1 METLSQL
8 RETTDCY
15 QRTVLPNGI
24 RIVSE
29 YMPYIRSITI
39 GVWVLSGTR
48 FEPIDKSG
56 IAHFVEHALFK
67 GTENR
72 TAYQIAQ
79 SIESLGGY
87 LNAFTGRELNC
98 FFARVMDNNLSAA
111 VEVLGDILQYSRFDS
126 QEIEKEKMV
135 VIEEIHAL
143 EDSPEELCSELYS
156 SLIWNSHPLGKPILG
171 SPSSISAFEQKDL
184 VEYLRQRYTSQNIFV
199 TVAGHVNHDELVE
212 LVRNQYNFPRQN
224 TNKNLDLIPTT
235 SSGNKRKWVQSRD
248 ISQVHLC
255 LGGLSVPCTSTSKY
269 TLFLLNGILGGGMT
283 SRLFQKVRE
292 EAGLAYS
299 IFSDV
304 DLYLD
309 SGQLCISAGVD
320 PADPQ
325 HTIDLILQECR
336 MLQKNGITKDE
347 LKDIRSQLTGS
358 LYLSIEETGSVMNRL
373 ARMEIYENS
382 YCSISDTI
390 KRLQNVTIDDIIEL
404 AEKLFADD
412 NIYLTAVGPI
422 SEGDLS
428 L

>member
-1 METLSQL
+1 
-8 RETTDCY
+8 
-15 QRTVLPNGI
+15 
-24 RIVSE
+24 
-29 YMPYIRSITI
+29 
-39 GVWVLSGTR
+39 
-48 FEPIDKSG
+48 
-56 IAHFVEHALFK
+56 
-67 GTENR
+67 
-72 TAYQIAQ
+72 
-79 SIESLGGY
+79 
-87 LNAFTGRELNC
+87 
-98 FFARVMDNNLSAA
+98 
-111 VEVLGDILQYSRFDS
+111 
-126 QEIEKEKMV
+126 
-135 VIEEIHAL
+135 
-143 EDSPEELCSELYS
+143 
-156 SLIWNSHPLGKPILG
+156 
-171 SPSSISAFEQKDL
+171 
-184 VEYLRQRYTSQNIFV
+184 
-199 TVAGHVNHDELVE
+199 
-212 LVRNQYNFPRQN
+212 
-224 TNKNLDLIPTT
+224 
-235 SSGNKRKWVQSRD
+235 
-248 ISQVHLC
+248 
-255 LGGLSVPCTSTSKY
+255 
-269 TLFLLNGILGGGMT
+269 MT

>member
-1 METLSQL
+1 
-8 RETTDCY
+8 
-15 QRTVLPNGI
+15 
-24 RIVSE
+24 
-29 YMPYIRSITI
+29 
-39 GVWVLSGTR
+39 
-48 FEPIDKSG
+48 
-56 IAHFVEHALFK
+56 
-67 GTENR
+67 
-72 TAYQIAQ
+72 
-79 SIESLGGY
+79 
-87 LNAFTGRELNC
+87 
-98 FFARVMDNNLSAA
+98 MDNNLSAA

-143 EDSPEELCSELYS
+143 EDSPEELCGELYS

-171 SPSSISAFEQKDL
+171 SPASISAFEQKDL
-184 VEYLRQRYTSQNIFV
+184 VEYLRQRYTNQNIFV

-212 LVRNQYNFPRQN
+212 LVRNQYNFPPQN